1 MSKGAIQFNEQNFE
15 YYTPKYIVDMFGKF
29 DYDPA
34 TTPAQA
40 KALGIPNYSTIFT
53 DGLKQD
59 WTPYKR
65 IWINPPFYLKF
76 EFLEKAVQTYLETGC
91 DIYYLAPV
99 SILTTKKFHKIIK
112 DVGIKLYVPNGRI
125 NFRRIH
131 QAEEETP
138 AFGCIIMKLQSQNEI
153 KFFNIITPGGNYIL
167 NETDEE

>member
-15 YYTPKYIVDMFGKF
+15 YYTPKYIVDMFGPF

-34 TTPAQA
+34 TTEEQA
-40 KALGIPNYSTIFT
+40 KALGIPNYSTIDS

-59 WTPYKR
+59 WTKYKR

-76 EFLEKAVQTYLETGC
+76 PFLEKAVYTYLKTGS

-99 SILTTKKFHKIIK
+99 SILTTKKFHETIEGI
-112 DVGIKLYVPNGRI
+112 GIKLYIPNGRI
-125 NFRRIH
+125 KFRRIH
-131 QAEEETP
+131 QENEETP

-153 KFFNIITPGGNYIL
+153 KFFDIVVPEQHSIL
-167 NETDEE
+167 NETDL